1 MNVEK
6 MKRIKNKHKTFQIK
20 KNVKCLN
27 GILETDYKEL
37 SRIRAYQT
45 TIVDEL
51 KKLAKEKGR
60 PLTLE
65 EIENVLNKNRKR
77 EQKWEI

>member
-1 MNVEK
+1 

-45 TIVDEL
+45 TMVDEL
-51 KKLAKEKGR
+51 KKLAKEKGK
-60 PLTLE
+60 PLTWD
-65 EIENVLNKNRKR
+65 EINNVLNKNRKR
-77 EQKWEI
+77 E